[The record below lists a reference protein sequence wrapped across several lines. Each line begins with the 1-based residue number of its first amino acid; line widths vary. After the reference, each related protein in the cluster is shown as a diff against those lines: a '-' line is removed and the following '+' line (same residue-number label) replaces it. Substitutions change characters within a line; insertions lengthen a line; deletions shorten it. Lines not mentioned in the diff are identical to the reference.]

1 MSVPGLAECGCVYF
15 SSLPLGDRDTTPFLS
30 GEHIFSGGP
39 RPWILSLF
47 SYLHN
52 KYLLNACFVSGS
64 ILGVWEKLMNKQIP
78 TPVDAH
84 ILEGD
89 RDAAGVGTHD
99 VSGGGRAGARLE
111 PLPTLP
117 PGSLS
122 PWGLRLSPRAS
133 PGSGCIWG
141 FGPLTLQEFS

>member
-1 MSVPGLAECGCVYF
+1 MSVPGLAECGCVCF

-89 RDAAGVGTHD
+89 RDAAGVRTHD
-99 VSGGGRAGARLE
+99 VISMLCGALEGACRGRKSRVMRAGRAGRWAWVVLLDRL
-111 PLPTLP
+111 
-117 PGSLS
+117 GKSL
-122 PWGLRLSPRAS
+122 
-133 PGSGCIWG
+133 
-141 FGPLTLQEFS
+141 